1 MHIPLVM
8 VTALPDTSDRVRG
21 LEDGADDFL
30 TKPLNDTALFARV
43 RSLIRLK
50 IMMDELRLREATLN
64 NFGVVDN

>member
-1 MHIPLVM
+1 
-8 VTALPDTSDRVRG
+8 VRG

-50 IMMDELRLREATLN
+50 IMMDELRLRETTLN
-64 NFGVVDN
+64 NFGVVDT